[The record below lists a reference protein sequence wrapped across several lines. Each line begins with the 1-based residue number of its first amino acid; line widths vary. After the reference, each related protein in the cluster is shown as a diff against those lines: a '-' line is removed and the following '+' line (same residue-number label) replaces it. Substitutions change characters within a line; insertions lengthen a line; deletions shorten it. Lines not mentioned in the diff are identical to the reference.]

1 VVDDE
6 LLQELLSKGTGLYGS
21 GDYRGAIEAWREAL
35 AVDPSSQRAREG
47 IQMATL
53 LLADFDPAATNA
65 VMGLPAAPPPRTSSP
80 IVPPAKAPRTSP
92 PANDQAARDP
102 KAITARLDAGIRRV
116 RELLKE
122 GQYSEAI
129 EGARGLVPIDPDSE
143 EVQRLVEEAEQAFE
157 SAPFIDE
164 HLTLS
169 RELLAQDRRAEA
181 ETECRKVFAL
191 DPANPDAHAL
201 IATIRA
207 GGGPAAGPT
216 SAPDAPAHPAA
227 AAPPEGDLGG
237 RTMRIDRTQ
246 LQALHRAAGV
256 APEGGA
262 PPVTPPVPDTSSEET
277 FDPEPAAG
285 TVSAVA
291 PESAAEPLEI
301 DDTLPPSGDG
311 ALEIDLEDPGLDLGA
326 VEEAAF
332 ADHPAIEEEAATSDA
347 SGTLPELEIDA
358 LPDDLL
364 EPESAAPALEAVEE
378 PEIVEATT
386 VVPPSVRL
394 VTRTDEPN
402 ESVEQLLKRAEG
414 VDLPALDPAAAEPDL
429 DAIEH
434 TPVFTKE
441 APPAAPPETAAQPAS
456 KPAGGTSG
464 GWEQEL
470 ETLNR
475 KTGEHEIVG
484 RAAARAPATPAP
496 VEDDLDLSSL
506 LGDEIGPLQGV
517 ADEHEAPAD
526 NPSIPLSPQAE
537 AAGAQAAAG
546 SGTSEPDPAVP
557 AESFRAS
564 SRPARPSTSVA
575 SERGG
580 AVLPSARGG
589 RSLSTWFALA
599 GVIVLAAA
607 AAVWWFFFQPR
618 VAMGHSLPAAAAGA
632 PPSGSSGTESR
643 AGAGP
648 IPTPIGSTSRQTTQE
663 TVAPP
668 GPAPA
673 NPPPASSARPAG
685 AQAAPATAPVPGPG
699 SSPASAP
706 SAGQA
711 PAAEAK
717 AKPRTPEEARQEA
730 VQQKAKGKAALAA
743 GQWVQARDAF
753 AAVMALDPVDFE
765 SKQLLDQVQVKV
777 DEEKKVY
784 GGYDEAR
791 RLFDDRDYQGALW
804 KLYRL
809 PQDGRL
815 GNLDIPVRN
824 SWFNWAVV
832 ALKGGDATD
841 ARQKLQE
848 VLSVDP
854 DDAEA
859 AKMMGLVTTYAS
871 RPKDRA
877 FYSFVDTL
885 RFRAF
890 DKK

>member
-6 LLQELLSKGTGLYGS
+6 LLQEWLSKATGLYGN
-21 GDYRGAIEAWREAL
+21 GDYRGAIEAWKEAL

-65 VMGLPAAPPPRTSSP
+65 LAGTPPPMQGQAGASPILPPAPQPRGPAKPEPDPAA
-80 IVPPAKAPRTSP
+80 VA
-92 PANDQAARDP
+92 
-102 KAITARLDAGIRRV
+102 ARLDAGVRRV
-116 RELLKE
+116 RELLRKGE
-122 GQYSEAI
+122 YSEAI

-169 RELLAQDRRAEA
+169 RELLAQDRRDEAEA
-181 ETECRKVFAL
+181 ECRKVFAL

-207 GGGPAAGPT
+207 GAA
-216 SAPDAPAHPAA
+216 APAA
-227 AAPPEGDLGG
+227 ASPVAPAQPQGDLGG
-237 RTMRIDRTQ
+237 RTMRIDQAQ

-256 APEGGA
+256 VPEKPAPVA
-262 PPVTPPVPDTSSEET
+262 ASA
-277 FDPEPAAG
+277 PEPAEPEPAPAAA
-285 TVSAVA
+285 SADEAYEIDMDA
-291 PESAAEPLEI
+291 PISAEAVGELEALPDLEAEPA
-301 DDTLPPSGDG
+301 LPD
-311 ALEIDLEDPGLDLGA
+311 
-326 VEEAAF
+326 
-332 ADHPAIEEEAATSDA
+332 
-347 SGTLPELEIDA
+347 IDA

-364 EPESAAPALEAVEE
+364 EEPGPSLETQESSAE
-378 PEIVEATT
+378 PEPEVVDATT
-386 VVPPSVRL
+386 VVPASVRL
-394 VTRTDEPN
+394 VTRTGDPN
-402 ESVEQLLKRAEG
+402 DSVERLLQPETEQPPPEG
-414 VDLPALDPAAAEPDL
+414 
-429 DAIEH
+429 IEL
-434 TPVFTKE
+434 TPTLSRDT
-441 APPAAPPETAAQPAS
+441 PPSPAAP
-456 KPAGGTSG
+456 KPSGKPPGDVSG

-484 RAAARAPATPAP
+484 RAAARSSSQAAAA
-496 VEDDLDLSSL
+496 DADLDLSSL
-506 LGDEIGPLQGV
+506 LGDDIGPLQGV

-526 NPSIPLSPQAE
+526 HAAIPLSP
-537 AAGAQAAAG
+537 AAGADPEPA
-546 SGTSEPDPAVP
+546 EPDPVAPVEKP
-557 AESFRAS
+557 E
-564 SRPARPSTSVA
+564 RPAPRPAPRAAASAASV
-575 SERGG
+575 SGG
-580 AVLPSARGG
+580 VPSRGG

-599 GVIVLAAA
+599 GVVVLAAA
-607 AAVWWFFFQPR
+607 AAVWWFFLQPR
-618 VAMGHSLPAAAAGA
+618 VAAGRSLPPAAAA

-663 TVAPP
+663 TAASQS
-668 GPAPA
+668 PAPVA
-673 NPPPASSARPAG
+673 SKPA
-685 AQAAPATAPVPGPG
+685 
-699 SSPASAP
+699 PASAP
-706 SAGQA
+706 ASGTAEPSAPSAQA
-711 PAAEAK
+711 TPK
-717 AKPRTPEEARQEA
+717 SRTPEEARQEA
-730 VQQKAKGKAALAA
+730 ARQKARGKAAMAA
-743 GQWVQARDAF
+743 GQWVEARDAF

-765 SKQLLDQVQVKV
+765 SKTLLDQVQVKV
-777 DEEKKVY
+777 DEEKKVH

-791 RLFDDRDYQGALW
+791 KLFDDRDYQGALW

-824 SWFNWAVV
+824 AWFNWAVV

-854 DDAEA
+854 ADADA
-859 AKMMGLVTTYAS
+859 SKMMDVATTYAS
-871 RPKDRA
+871 RPKDKT
-877 FYSFVDTL
+877 FYSFVDSL

-890 DKK
+890 DRK

>member
-1 VVDDE
+1 
-6 LLQELLSKGTGLYGS
+6 
-21 GDYRGAIEAWREAL
+21 
-35 AVDPSSQRAREG
+35 
-47 IQMATL
+47 M
-53 LLADFDPAATNA
+53 
-65 VMGLPAAPPPRTSSP
+65 
-80 IVPPAKAPRTSP
+80 
-92 PANDQAARDP
+92 
-102 KAITARLDAGIRRV
+102 ARLDAGIRRV

-169 RELLAQDRRAEA
+169 RELLAQDRRVEAEA
-181 ETECRKVFAL
+181 ECRKVFAL

-207 GGGPAAGPT
+207 GDGPAAGRA
-216 SAPDAPAHPAA
+216 SAPDAPAHPPAA
-227 AAPPEGDLGG
+227 AKPEGDLGG
-237 RTMRIDRTQ
+237 RTMRIDRAQ
-246 LQALHRAAGV
+246 LQALQRAAGV
-256 APEGGA
+256 APE
-262 PPVTPPVPDTSSEET
+262 TLST
-277 FDPEPAAG
+277 
-285 TVSAVA
+285 VA
-291 PESAAEPLEI
+291 PESIDEPLEI
-301 DDTLPPSGDG
+301 DATPASSE
-311 ALEIDLEDPGLDLGA
+311 AYEIDLDAPGLDLEA
-326 VEEAAF
+326 VEESPEPSGEETHDPGVSAAGM
-332 ADHPAIEEEAATSDA
+332 EAPFEDNATVDAENGAAAASDA
-347 SGTLPELEIDA
+347 SGTLPEPEIDA
-358 LPDDLL
+358 LPDDLM
-364 EPESAAPALEAVEE
+364 EPETAASAAEVLEE

-394 VTRTDEPN
+394 VTRTDGPN
-402 ESVEQLLKRAEG
+402 DSVEQLLKRAEEEE
-414 VDLPALDPAAAEPDL
+414 LPALEPAAPEPDL

-434 TPVFTKE
+434 TPAFTRE
-441 APPAAPPETAAQPAS
+441 VPPPPPAAAAKSAS
-456 KPAGGTSG
+456 KPVGATSS

-475 KTGEHEIVG
+475 KSGEHEIVG
-484 RAAARAPATPAP
+484 RAAARVPATPAP
-496 VEDDLDLSSL
+496 VEEDLDLSSL

-526 NPSIPLSPQAE
+526 NPSIPLSLQPD
-537 AAGAQAAAG
+537 AAGAQAPTYA
-546 SGTSEPDPAVP
+546 GTSEPDPAVP
-557 AESFRAS
+557 TESFRAS
-564 SRPARPSTSVA
+564 ARPARPSMGVA
-575 SERGG
+575 AERGG
-580 AVLPSARGG
+580 VVLPSAPRGG
-589 RSLSTWFALA
+589 RSLSTWFAMA
-599 GVIVLAAA
+599 GVVVLAAA
-607 AAVWWFFFQPR
+607 AAVWWFFLQPR
-618 VAMGHSLPAAAAGA
+618 VAAGHSLPAAAAGA

-643 AGAGP
+643 SGAGP
-648 IPTPIGSTSRQTTQE
+648 IPTPIGSTSRQTTTE

-668 GPAPA
+668 GPAPT
-673 NPPPASSARPAG
+673 NPAPVVSGATHAAPSPAEGRPAPSSG
-685 AQAAPATAPVPGPG
+685 APAAAPN
-699 SSPASAP
+699 
-706 SAGQA
+706 AGQA
-711 PAAEAK
+711 EAR
-717 AKPRTPEEARQEA
+717 ARPRTPEEARQEA

-777 DEEKKVY
+777 DEEKKVH

-832 ALKGGDATD
+832 ALKGGDAMD

-848 VLSVDP
+848 VLSVDA

-859 AKMMGLVTTYAS
+859 AKMMELATTYSS

-877 FYSFVDTL
+877 FYSFVDSL
-885 RFRAF
+885 RFRPF